1 MTNANDLLY
10 AAGNP
15 RVPYAAIP
23 AESAYEE
30 LDREHSRRLGELA
43 LLRGERNE
51 LRADLKDANRRAFW
65 ATVALGLYT
74 VGALVVVGIL
84 LFR

>member
-1 MTNANDLLY
+1 MNANETLY

-15 RVPYAAIP
+15 RAPYAAIP
-23 AESAYEE
+23 QKSAYAE

-43 LLRGERNE
+43 LLRGECNE
-51 LRADLKDANRRAFW
+51 LRADLKSANQRAAW
-65 ATVALGLYT
+65 ATVGLGLYT
-74 VGALVVVGIL
+74 AGALVVIGIL

>member
-1 MTNANDLLY
+1 MNANETLY

-15 RVPYAAIP
+15 RAPYAAIP
-23 AESAYEE
+23 QESAYAE

-51 LRADLKDANRRAFW
+51 LKAELKSAERRAFW
-65 ATVALGLYT
+65 ATLGLGLYT
-74 VGALVVVGIL
+74 AGALVVIGIL